1 MISKLSSYGFCYADN
16 RYDSH
21 IVRVKLNAN
30 IHDDLNLQDGGYEM
44 LLPHLANTEEMLLSE
59 EIRLK
64 FDGLNLSKQ

>member
-1 MISKLSSYGFCYADN
+1 M
-16 RYDSH
+16 
-21 IVRVKLNAN
+21 RVKLNAN

-64 FDGLNLSKQ
+64 FDGLNLSKQSTVLC